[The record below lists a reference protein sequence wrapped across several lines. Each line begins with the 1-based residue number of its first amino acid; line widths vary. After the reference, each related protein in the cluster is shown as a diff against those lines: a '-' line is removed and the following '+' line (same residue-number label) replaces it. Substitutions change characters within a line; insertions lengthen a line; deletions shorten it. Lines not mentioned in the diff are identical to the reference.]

1 MSVWVECRRGLDIP
15 RIMDYIDKKKLNGH
29 ELTRNDE
36 YIMERIRDGE
46 QYDYGLVC
54 GGGTNREFLEYLK
67 KNKFVRPGF
76 RYSFHTFSEQGMGQ
90 CSCLHCT
97 LITGS
102 KPYKEECASI
112 VDMMIENMNKSIK
125 TKKEEIIKYIRDLPP
140 NTIKN
145 ADELVQKLNAYNEFE
160 PNYINIS

>member
-15 RIMDYIDKKKLNGH
+15 RIMDYINKKKLNGH

-46 QYDYGLVC
+46 QNDSGL
-54 GGGTNREFLEYLK
+54 GDDDDTHFEFLEYLK

-76 RYSFHTFSEQGMGQ
+76 RYSFCTVPDQGMRQYSLQ
-90 CSCLHCT
+90 CAF
-97 LITGS
+97 IRG
-102 KPYKEECASI
+102 KKAYKEECAST
-112 VDMMIENMNKSIK
+112 VDIMIKDMNKSIK
-125 TKKEEIIKYIRDLPP
+125 TEKEEIIKYIRDLPP

-145 ADELVQKLNAYNEFE
+145 ADELIQKLNAYNEFE